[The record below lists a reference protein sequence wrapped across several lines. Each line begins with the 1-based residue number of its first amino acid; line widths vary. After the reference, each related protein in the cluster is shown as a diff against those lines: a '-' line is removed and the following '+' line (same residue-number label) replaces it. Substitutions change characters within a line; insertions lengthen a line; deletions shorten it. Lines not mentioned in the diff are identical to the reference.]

1 MLACEV
7 HALLYWVYASIGTR
21 EGARAM
27 NLAEYASY
35 DALGLA
41 ELVARKEVTPK
52 ELALTVAA
60 AKEKVDGAV
69 NAVVELYPD
78 RIEGLNEASLGSGP
92 FRGVPFL
99 IKDVFG
105 HEKDRLIE
113 FGSRLCAG
121 MTVEAGT
128 CFVDLLRAAGV
139 NILGRSAAPEY
150 SMSATTESAMFGNT
164 SNPWKQGWSAGG
176 STGGGMAA
184 VVAGIVP
191 IAHGS
196 DIGGSIRIPAS
207 WCGGVGLKP
216 SRMRV
221 SVGPVVDE
229 GGWGYSMNFVQTK
242 TVRDAAAMLDCVSI
256 PQPGDPFIIPKPD
269 EPYAALAGTAPG
281 RLKVGI
287 VLDKLLGIEVDP
299 EVARAVEATGK
310 VLADMGHTVE
320 IAKVEIDG
328 EAMVRATTDIFFF
341 GFDSRLDGYAR
352 RSGHKVGPDTLEPV
366 ILSVYHAAKEITPER
381 FIAAWNTANAM
392 RRRLGQFF
400 SKHDVWLSPT
410 TARVAEPWGR
420 YHLSK
425 PGVGWHN
432 LIEEL
437 FKAPCQYTI
446 PHNVMGTPAMSLPLA
461 MHSTGVPIGVQIA
474 AKPAVEHVLLQLA
487 TALESAMP
495 WRDRVPPLHVSRL

>member
-1 MLACEV
+1 
-7 HALLYWVYASIGTR
+7 
-21 EGARAM
+21 M

-41 ELVARKEVTPK
+41 ELVARKQVSPK
-52 ELALTVAA
+52 ELAQTAVA
-60 AKEKVDGAV
+60 AKEKIDPAV
-69 NAVVELYPD
+69 KSVVELYAD
-78 RIEGLNEASLGSGP
+78 RIEGLDEKSLGNGP

-105 HEKDRLIE
+105 HEKGRRIE

-121 MTVEAGT
+121 MTVEMGT
-128 CFVDLLRAAGV
+128 YFLDMLKASGV

-164 SNPWKQGWSAGG
+164 SNPWRQGYSAGG
-176 STGGGMAA
+176 STGGGQAA
-184 VVAGIVP
+184 VTAGIVP

-242 TVRDAAAMLDCVSI
+242 TVRDAAAMLDCVST

-269 EPYAALAGTAPG
+269 EPYATLAKKSPG
-281 RLKVGI
+281 KLKVGI
-287 VLDKLLGIEVDP
+287 VLDELVGVAVDP
-299 EVARAVEATGK
+299 EVARAVEAAGK
-310 VLADMGHTVE
+310 ALAGMGHTVE
-320 IAKVEIDG
+320 HASADMG
-328 EAMVRATTDIFFF
+328 GRNSLAATFDIFFF
-341 GFDSRLDGYAR
+341 GFDSRLDGYAKR
-352 RSGHKVGPDTLEPV
+352 TGLMVGPDTLEPV
-366 ILSVYHAAKEITPER
+366 ILSVYQAAKEITPAR
-381 FIAAWNTANAM
+381 FLAAMNTANTA
-392 RRRLGQFF
+392 RRKLGAFYA
-400 SKHDVWLSPT
+400 KYDIWLSPT

-420 YHLSK
+420 YNLSR
-425 PGVGWHN
+425 PGIGAHN
-432 LIEEL
+432 MIEI
-437 FKAPCQYTI
+437 FMPPCQYTI
-446 PHNVMGTPAMSLPLA
+446 PHNIMGTPAMSLPLA

-474 AKPAVEHVLLQLA
+474 ARPAAEHLLLQLA
-487 TALESAMP
+487 TALEQAMP
-495 WRDRVPPLHVSRL
+495 WKGRTPQLHVSKA